1 MRRGKPVPKLEYSE
15 RFAEELAMATSAR
28 VEERIFRVLDGIEV
42 FGGLG
47 SRDVP
52 RSISE
57 RFGGDVRKVT
67 VNSFDLVYTFYP
79 QKDLVRVEAL
89 VHQRTA
95 W

>member
-1 MRRGKPVPKLEYSE
+1 MPELEYSE
-15 RFAEELAMATSAR
+15 RFAEDLAMVTSAR
-28 VEERIFRVLDGIEV
+28 VEERIFRVLDGIEM

-52 RSISE
+52 KSISE
-57 RFGGDVRKVT
+57 RFGGGVRKVT
-67 VNSFDLVYTFYP
+67 VNSFYLVYTFYP

-89 VHQRTA
+89 VHQRAA

>member
-1 MRRGKPVPKLEYSE
+1 MPELEYSE
-15 RFAEELAMATSAR
+15 RFAEDLAAVTSAR
-28 VEERIFRVLDGIEV
+28 VEERIFRALDGIEM

-47 SRDVP
+47 SKDVLK
-52 RSISE
+52 SISE
-57 RFGGDVRKVT
+57 RFGGGVRKVT

>member
-1 MRRGKPVPKLEYSE
+1 MPELEYSE
-15 RFAEELAMATSAR
+15 RFAEDLAMVTSAR
-28 VEERIFRVLDGIEV
+28 VEERIFRVLDDIEV

-57 RFGGDVRKVT
+57 RFGGGVRKVT
-67 VNSFDLVYTFYP
+67 VNPFDLVYTFYP
-79 QKDLVRVEAL
+79 RIDLVRVEAL
-89 VHQRTA
+89 VHQRAA

>member
-1 MRRGKPVPKLEYSE
+1 MRRGKPVPELEYSE
-15 RFAEELAMATSAR
+15 RFAEDLAAVTSAR
-28 VEERIFRVLDGIEV
+28 VEERIIRALDGIEM

-52 RSISE
+52 KSISE

-67 VNSFDLVYTFYP
+67 VNSFDLVYTFYS
-79 QKDLVRVEAL
+79 QKDLVRAEAL

>member
-1 MRRGKPVPKLEYSE
+1 MPELEYSE
-15 RFAEELAMATSAR
+15 RFAEDLAAVTSAR
-28 VEERIFRVLDGIEV
+28 VEERIFRALDGIEM

-52 RSISE
+52 KSISE
-57 RFGGDVRKVT
+57 RFGRDVRKVT

-89 VHQRTA
+89 VHQRAA

>member
-1 MRRGKPVPKLEYSE
+1 MPELEYSE
-15 RFAEELAMATSAR
+15 RFAEDLAAVTSAR
-28 VEERIFRVLDGIEV
+28 VEERIFRALDGIEM

-52 RSISE
+52 KSINE

-79 QKDLVRVEAL
+79 QIDLVRVEAL

>member
-1 MRRGKPVPKLEYSE
+1 MPKLEYSE
-15 RFAEELAMATSAR
+15 RFAEDLAAVTSAR
-28 VEERIFRVLDGIEV
+28 VEERIFRALDGIEV

-57 RFGGDVRKVT
+57 RFGGGVRKVT
-67 VNSFDLVYTFYP
+67 VNPFDLVYTFYP
-79 QKDLVRVEAL
+79 QIDLVRVEAL
-89 VHQRTA
+89 VHQCAA

>member
-1 MRRGKPVPKLEYSE
+1 MPELEYSE
-15 RFAEELAMATSAR
+15 RFAEDLAAMTSAR
-28 VEERIFRVLDGIEV
+28 VEERIFRALDGIEM

-52 RSISE
+52 KSISE

>member
-1 MRRGKPVPKLEYSE
+1 MPKLEYSE
-15 RFAEELAMATSAR
+15 RFAEDLAAVPSAR
-28 VEERIFRVLDGIEV
+28 VEERFFRALDGIEM

-52 RSISE
+52 KSINE

-79 QKDLVRVEAL
+79 QIDLVRVEAL

>member
-1 MRRGKPVPKLEYSE
+1 MPELEYSE
-15 RFAEELAMATSAR
+15 RFAEDLAAVTSAR
-28 VEERIFRVLDGIEV
+28 VEERIFRALDGIEM

-52 RSISE
+52 KSISE

-79 QKDLVRVEAL
+79 QKDPVRVEAL

>member
-1 MRRGKPVPKLEYSE
+1 MPKLEYSE
-15 RFAEELAMATSAR
+15 RFAEDLAAVTLAR
-28 VEERIFRVLDGIEV
+28 VEERIFRALDGIEM

-52 RSISE
+52 KSINE

-79 QKDLVRVEAL
+79 QIDLVRVEAL

>member
-1 MRRGKPVPKLEYSE
+1 MPELEYSE
-15 RFAEELAMATSAR
+15 RFAEDLAAVTSAR
-28 VEERIFRVLDGIEV
+28 VEERIFRVLDDIEM

-47 SRDVP
+47 SRDVLK
-52 RSISE
+52 SISE

-67 VNSFDLVYTFYP
+67 VNSFDLAYTFYP

>member
-1 MRRGKPVPKLEYSE
+1 MPKLEYSE
-15 RFAEELAMATSAR
+15 RFAEDLAMVTSAR
-28 VEERIFRVLDGIEV
+28 VEERIFRVLDDIEV

-52 RSISE
+52 RSIRE

-79 QKDLVRVEAL
+79 QIDLVRVEAL

>member
-1 MRRGKPVPKLEYSE
+1 MPELEYSE
-15 RFAEELAMATSAR
+15 RFAEDLAAVTSAR
-28 VEERIFRVLDGIEV
+28 VEERIFRALDGIEM

-52 RSISE
+52 KSISE
-57 RFGGDVRKVT
+57 RFGGGVRKVT

-79 QKDLVRVEAL
+79 QIDLVRVETL
-89 VHQRTA
+89 VHQRAA

>member
-1 MRRGKPVPKLEYSE
+1 MPELEYSE
-15 RFAEELAMATSAR
+15 RFAEDLAMVTSAR
-28 VEERIFRVLDGIEV
+28 VEERIFRVLDDIEV

-47 SRDVP
+47 SGDVP
-52 RSISE
+52 RSIRE

-79 QKDLVRVEAL
+79 QIDLVRVEAL

>member
-1 MRRGKPVPKLEYSE
+1 MPELEYSE
-15 RFAEELAMATSAR
+15 RFAEDLAMVTSAR
-28 VEERIFRVLDGIEV
+28 VEERIFRVLDEIEV

-52 RSISE
+52 RSISK
-57 RFGGDVRKVT
+57 RFGGGVRKVT
-67 VNSFDLVYTFYP
+67 VNPIDLVYTFYP
-79 QKDLVRVEAL
+79 QIDLVRVEAL

>member
-1 MRRGKPVPKLEYSE
+1 MPELEYSE
-15 RFAEELAMATSAR
+15 RFAEDLAMVMSAR
-28 VEERIFRVLDGIEV
+28 VEERIFRVLDDIEV

-57 RFGGDVRKVT
+57 RFGGGVRKVT
-67 VNSFDLVYTFYP
+67 VNPFDLVYTFYP
-79 QKDLVRVEAL
+79 QIDLVRVEAL

>member
-1 MRRGKPVPKLEYSE
+1 MPELEYSE
-15 RFAEELAMATSAR
+15 RFAEDLAMVTSAR
-28 VEERIFRVLDGIEV
+28 VEERIFRVLDEIEV

-57 RFGGDVRKVT
+57 RFGGGVRKVT
-67 VNSFDLVYTFYP
+67 VNPIDLVYTFYP
-79 QKDLVRVEAL
+79 QIDLVRVEAL
-89 VHQRTA
+89 VHQRAA

>member
-1 MRRGKPVPKLEYSE
+1 MPELEYSE
-15 RFAEELAMATSAR
+15 RFAEDLAAVTSAR
-28 VEERIFRVLDGIEV
+28 VEERIFRALDGIEM

-79 QKDLVRVEAL
+79 QKDLVRAEAL

>member
-1 MRRGKPVPKLEYSE
+1 MPELEYSE
-15 RFAEELAMATSAR
+15 RFAEDLAAVTSAR
-28 VEERIFRVLDGIEV
+28 VEERIFRVRDGIEMV
-42 FGGLG
+42 GGLG

-52 RSISE
+52 KSISE
-57 RFGGDVRKVT
+57 RFGGGVRKVT

-79 QKDLVRVEAL
+79 QKDLVRAEAL

>member
-1 MRRGKPVPKLEYSE
+1 MPKLEYSE
-15 RFAEELAMATSAR
+15 RFAEDLAMVTPAR
-28 VEERIFRVLDGIEV
+28 VEERIFRALDGIEV

-57 RFGGDVRKVT
+57 RFGGGVRKVT
-67 VNSFDLVYTFYP
+67 VNPFDLVYTFYP
-79 QKDLVRVEAL
+79 QIDLVRVEAL
-89 VHQRTA
+89 VHQCAA

>member
-1 MRRGKPVPKLEYSE
+1 MPELEYSE
-15 RFAEELAMATSAR
+15 RFAEDLAAVTSAR
-28 VEERIFRVLDGIEV
+28 VEERFFRALDGIEM

-52 RSISE
+52 KSINE

-79 QKDLVRVEAL
+79 QIDLVRVEAL

>member
-1 MRRGKPVPKLEYSE
+1 MRRGKPVPELEYSE
-15 RFAEELAMATSAR
+15 RFAEDLAMVTSAR
-28 VEERIFRVLDGIEV
+28 VEERIFRVLDGIEM

-52 RSISE
+52 KSISE
-57 RFGGDVRKVT
+57 RFGGGVRKVT

>member
-1 MRRGKPVPKLEYSE
+1 MPELEYSE
-15 RFAEELAMATSAR
+15 RFAEDLAMVTSAR
-28 VEERIFRVLDGIEV
+28 VEERIFRVLDDIEV

-67 VNSFDLVYTFYP
+67 VNPFDLVYTFYP

-89 VHQRTA
+89 VHQRAA

>member
-1 MRRGKPVPKLEYSE
+1 MPELEYSE
-15 RFAEELAMATSAR
+15 RFAEDLAMVTSAR
-28 VEERIFRVLDGIEV
+28 VEERIFRVLDDIEV

-52 RSISE
+52 RSIRE
-57 RFGGDVRKVT
+57 RFGGGVRKVT

-79 QKDLVRVEAL
+79 QKDLVRAEAL

>member
-1 MRRGKPVPKLEYSE
+1 MPELEYSE
-15 RFAEELAMATSAR
+15 RFAEDLAAVTSAR
-28 VEERIFRVLDGIEV
+28 VEERIFRALDGIEM

-52 RSISE
+52 KSISE

-79 QKDLVRVEAL
+79 QKDLVRAEAL

>member
-1 MRRGKPVPKLEYSE
+1 MPKLEYSE
-15 RFAEELAMATSAR
+15 RFAEDLAAVTSAR
-28 VEERIFRVLDGIEV
+28 VEERIFRALDGIEM

-52 RSISE
+52 KSINE

-79 QKDLVRVEAL
+79 QIDLVRVEAL